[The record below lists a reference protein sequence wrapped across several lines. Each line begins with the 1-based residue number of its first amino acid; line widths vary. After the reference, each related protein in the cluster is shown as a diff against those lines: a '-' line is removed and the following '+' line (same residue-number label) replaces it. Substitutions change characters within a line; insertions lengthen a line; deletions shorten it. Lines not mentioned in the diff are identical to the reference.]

1 MVYKQ
6 KTKINTEF
14 YNLKILNFHNSGY
27 IYIFLET
34 YNTGFLFLERY
45 LIIRTYIIYK
55 EKQFPVTISY
65 WKLQKVKEISGKK
78 KKREGNKN
86 KNQKKIPSRI
96 SEKELEKIISK
107 KIFKCCKYKKI

>member
-78 KKREGNKN
+78 KKKRRK
-86 KNQKKIPSRI
+86 
-96 SEKELEKIISK
+96 
-107 KIFKCCKYKKI
+107 